1 VRPRAAI
8 SWSGGKDSC
17 AALHRAAPLFDIVS
31 MITMFDEEA
40 SRSRSHGL
48 RPEVVAAQAARL
60 GLRQA
65 VGRCTWANYNA
76 SFGAALDELAAD
88 GVTHVVF
95 GDILFPEHRAWAENI
110 CAQHNLVAVE
120 PLFGS
125 STRDLFVE
133 WVSSG
138 AEAAIVTT
146 RAERLDAS
154 WMGRTLSLDMLAE
167 FDRLAVDPCG
177 ERGEYHTVVTRS
189 PLFSEPLTLA
199 FGEHVSRSGCWA
211 IDVSVSGTESDR
223 VAG

>member
-1 VRPRAAI
+1 MLALVPLWAFYAISEGTLLPLHATWYFAGSEGARSAFCECSAPRA
-8 SWSGGKDSC
+8 D
-17 AALHRAAPLFDIVS
+17 RF
-31 MITMFDEEA
+31 
-40 SRSRSHGL
+40 
-48 RPEVVAAQAARL
+48 
-60 GLRQA
+60 
-65 VGRCTWANYNA
+65 GRCTWANYNL
-76 SFGAALDELAAD
+76 SFGAVLDELAAD

-95 GDILFPEHRAWAENI
+95 GDILYPEHREWAENI

-167 FDRLAVDPCG
+167 FDRLAVAANSAARWSGSAVLPEAHPTMRPRPTTAAPSIG
-177 ERGEYHTVVTRS
+177 SVV
-189 PLFSEPLTLA
+189 
-199 FGEHVSRSGCWA
+199 RSG
-211 IDVSVSGTESDR
+211 IGRGGSMGN
-223 VAG
+223 G